1 MLQEAYQYLKII
13 QNHGLSDL
21 LGIQCLKYL
30 LFHVKLSRN
39 KLTQTKQKQISTPSY
54 LDFVKIK

>member
-1 MLQEAYQYLKII
+1 MGYRTFWVCGHSFHMNG
-13 QNHGLSDL
+13 NHHKS
-21 LGIQCLKYL
+21 IQCLKYL